1 MTETVTLLKQL
12 EVLRTRMLS
21 FDPFHGDATQMGA
34 IGAINFAIT
43 YVIEPLDLES
53 PVLFIEAP
61 NNPQERRKSS
71 QGPVWP
77 TCSPCPNTEVVY

>member
-1 MTETVTLLKQL
+1 MKETVTLL

-43 YVIEPLDLES
+43 YVIEPLDLE
-53 PVLFIEAP
+53 FIEAP
-61 NNPQERRKSS
+61 NNPQEHRKSS

-77 TCSPCPNTEVVY
+77 TCSPCPNTEVV